1 MRTLMRCMLL
11 FVVGLVLTASAVQA
25 AIDPATVQKLLA
37 PAGSADDRFGWSV
50 AVDGDT
56 AVIGASNS
64 SAGERA
70 YHAGLVFIF
79 VRVNGVWSEQQQL
92 SASDA
97 IAYDYFGTSVAISGD
112 TVLVGADGVDPN
124 GHSYAGA
131 AYVFTRSAGVWT
143 EQQKLIA
150 PDPAEMDQFGISVAV
165 DGDTAVIGASG
176 ADHSSLTDAGAA
188 YVFTRSGTVWTAQQK
203 LIASAAA
210 AADTFGW
217 SVAVAGE
224 TALVGAYAADAGSIA
239 DAGAAYVFSRS
250 GAVWTEQQKLTASDA
265 AEYDLFGISVS
276 LDGDT
281 ALVGADGVTHG
292 GHVYAGAAYVFS
304 RSAAVWTEQ
313 QKLTAS
319 TAAADDYFGM
329 SVAVDGDRAVI
340 GAFGTEL
347 GSLSYAGAAYVF
359 TRTGTVWTEQ
369 QKLTAPAAA
378 MGDWFGRNVAVD
390 GERVLIGAP
399 GDDSWQGAAFIFG
412 STDQDD
418 DGILN
423 AGDNCP
429 LIANPDQQDTDS
441 DQLGDACDNCP
452 LVVNPDQVNTDGDSF
467 GNACDD
473 DDDNDSVPDSSDN
486 CPLTANS
493 DQEDS
498 DGDGI
503 GDACERRAHMTPV
516 YKLLLKRTR

>member
-1 MRTLMRCMLL
+1 MRTLMRWALL

-50 AVDGDT
+50 AMDGDT

-64 SAGERA
+64 SVGGHA

-124 GHSYAGA
+124 GQIYAGA

-150 PDPAEMDQFGISVAV
+150 PDPGAYDQFGISVAV

-203 LIASAAA
+203 LIASTAA

-224 TALVGAYAADAGSIA
+224 TALVGAYGADAGSIA

-281 ALVGADGVTHG
+281 ALVGADGVTHA

-340 GAFGTEL
+340 GA
-347 GSLSYAGAAYVF
+347 
-359 TRTGTVWTEQ
+359 
-369 QKLTAPAAA
+369 
-378 MGDWFGRNVAVD
+378 
-390 GERVLIGAP
+390 P
-399 GDDSWQGAAFIFG
+399 GDDSWQGAAFVFS

-418 DGILN
+418 DGVLN

-441 DQLGDACDNCP
+441 DELGDACDNCP

-473 DDDNDSVPDSSDN
+473 DDDNDSVLDSSDN

-503 GDACERRAHMTPV
+503 GDACERRAHIAPI